1 VLASSKV
8 PARTRCAAGATKSSG
23 SSECA
28 TSPSW
33 HRQRVVGANK
43 RGPPGYLYCGSGCRF
58 AELLNQD
65 VIFVA
70 DTHAHIA
77 LWRSVR
83 ALPEFWRLLELRTV
97 SQFGDGLFQAA
108 LAGALLFDPDRPAEP
123 WEVAGSFAAL
133 FLPYSVLGPFAG
145 ALLDRWDRRLV
156 LITANLGR
164 LLLVLGVAALL
175 AAGTRNLPI
184 LFSALIVNGFTRFVS
199 SGLSAALPDVV
210 PREQVVTMN
219 AVATATGAAAAF
231 FGAIFMLVPRWLFG
245 AGDTGAAA
253 TIFLVTVPV
262 ALALLLS
269 VRFPPHILGPHESKR
284 AIHGSVVYAVATGWL
299 HGARTVLAVPSVAAT
314 LSGLA
319 AHRMVLGINTLL
331 VLVIVRHT
339 DTKQVA
345 GFGTSV
351 MFLAA
356 MGLGSFLATALT
368 PGLVRRWGRYAAPNG
383 ALAFAALVQ
392 LCGSGLQLP
401 VMVLCGFLLGAAGQV
416 VKLCADT
423 AMQIDVDDALRGHVF
438 TVQDA
443 LFWMAFIVA
452 ITLAATVIP
461 ADGHEPALALA
472 GSVVYLAGLAAHA
485 SIGRRARQ
493 PG

>member
-1 VLASSKV
+1 M
-8 PARTRCAAGATKSSG
+8 
-23 SSECA
+23 
-28 TSPSW
+28 
-33 HRQRVVGANK
+33 ANNY
-43 RGPPGYLYCGSGCRF
+43 GPPGYLYCGSGCRF

-452 ITLAATVIP
+452 ISLAATVIP